1 MSLFGMGINF
11 TIDGRKAKEY
21 LVAIDDLK
29 EELDAIVEL
38 ASAICNAPISHISI
52 LDQDTQWFTAKK
64 GIEGNSIPLSQSLC
78 VYAMKQPDRITV
90 VTNAARDSRFMN
102 NPWVTGDANIRFY
115 AGTPLVTEDRLVIG
129 TLCVADS
136 AEKSL
141 SAVEERMLWVLARRA
156 VKLLEL
162 RRERN
167 KIKTTLSERE
177 ADLQRIVQR
186 FVEAERTA
194 QIGSWEWD
202 IRNDKF
208 YWSPQMYELF
218 GVADKGKVITRQEWQ
233 KLIHPDDLPAV
244 RKTIERGIRGQ
255 SSASTEYRAK
265 REDGKEIWLLGNG
278 RAIYDSNGKVHL
290 ISGTALNITEQKRI
304 AEQNKQQ
311 SNFINQ
317 ILSHQPVVFYTSE
330 DFTIP
335 FITENVSQIVGFTA
349 EEFKSGSVKWVDRIH
364 PLDVNKT
371 LLKME
376 KILEAGSGNLEY
388 KWQAK
393 DSTWHWF
400 LDHVSTVRSGPSSNR
415 IYGTWVD
422 ITAIREKEEEL
433 AKANVDLVLAEE
445 QERSRIAY
453 ELHDGLLQLL
463 ASAKLY
469 LAVAKMTNDFS
480 SLQKT
485 LDEAIFE
492 ARAVTSALFPK
503 HLIDRELL
511 SALKELFLAAERS
524 NGVSVNFTYSS
535 SLSTIRLSDTIRLN
549 IYRLVQESLN
559 NTIKHAGAT
568 QVTVTFDLDNDKL
581 IVIFS
586 DNGKGLDSEVIG
598 RKSGFMSIKRRIKAV
613 KGQFEILDFKPGRLT
628 FKYVI
633 PLGDM

>member
-1 MSLFGMGINF
+1 MSLLGMSMNF

-21 LVAIDDLK
+21 LFAIDDLK

-38 ASAICNAPISHISI
+38 ASAICNSPISHISI
-52 LDQDTQWFTAKK
+52 LDQNTQWFTAKK
-64 GIEGNSIPLSQSLC
+64 GIEGTSIPLSQSLC

-90 VTNAARDSRFMN
+90 VTNAAQDSRFMN
-102 NPWVTGDANIRFY
+102 NPWVTGETNIRFY

-136 AEKSL
+136 VEKSL
-141 SAVEERMLWVLARRA
+141 NAVEERMLWVLARRA

-167 KIKTTLSERE
+167 RIKANLLDKE
-177 ADLQRIVQR
+177 ADLERILQR

-218 GVADKGKVITRQEWQ
+218 GVADKSRIITKEDWQ
-233 KLIHPDDLPAV
+233 KLIHPADLPAV

-265 REDGKEIWLLGNG
+265 HEDGKEIWLLGNG

-311 SNFINQ
+311 STFINQ
-317 ILSHQPVVFYTSE
+317 ILSHQPVVFYISE
-330 DFTIP
+330 DLNIP

-349 EEFKSGSVKWVDRIH
+349 EEFKSGSVKWIDRIH
-364 PLDVNKT
+364 PLDLNKV
-371 LLKME
+371 LSKLE
-376 KILEAGSGNLEY
+376 KIHETGSGNLEY
-388 KWQAK
+388 RWQAK
-393 DSTWHWF
+393 DNTWHWF
-400 LDHVSTVRSGPSSNR
+400 LDHISVTPSESNSKR
-415 IYGTWVD
+415 ICGTWVD
-422 ITAIREKEEEL
+422 ITDITEKEEEL

-445 QERSRIAY
+445 EERARIAY

-469 LAVAKMTNDFS
+469 LSVAKVTNDFS

-492 ARAVTSALFPK
+492 ARAVTSTLFPK
-503 HLIDRELL
+503 HLIDRGLL

-524 NGVSVNFTYSS
+524 SGVSINFKYSP
-535 SLSTIRLSDTIRLN
+535 SLSTIRLSDTIRFNL
-549 IYRLVQESLN
+549 YRLIQESLN

-568 QVTVTFDLDNDKL
+568 EVTITFNFENENL

-586 DNGKGLDSEVIG
+586 DNGKGLDSEAMG
-598 RKSGFMSIKRRIKAV
+598 RKSGFMSIKRRIKAL
-613 KGQFEILDFKPGRLT
+613 KSQFEILDFKAGHLS
-628 FKYVI
+628 FKYTI
-633 PLGDM
+633 PLGEI